1 MSVESF
7 DPSALPA
14 PLNATTLARLLEA
27 AQDLQEPRFGLRDDE
42 VQRLAAVA
50 AQQDAADWA
59 AVAEPLS
66 SAELEDLIR
75 LFTLAE
81 GVLPGVAGR
90 SALTSDSARA
100 GVAYARRVSGSVLA
114 SWIKE
119 NYRQPVSALRQSD
132 GSVVTGGIGCATLA
146 AESTAW
152 E

>member
-27 AQDLQEPRFGLRDDE
+27 AQHLQEPRFGLRDDE

-50 AQQDAADWA
+50 VHQDAADWA

-81 GVLPGVAGR
+81 GTLPGWQAEAR
-90 SALTSDSARA
+90 SPVIPLAR
-100 GVAYARRVSGSVLA
+100 VLRTRNA
-114 SWIKE
+114 FPEPLAAWIKD
-119 NYRQPVSALRQSD
+119 NTDNRFLPY
-132 GSVVTGGIGCATLA
+132 GSLMDRL
-146 AESTAW
+146 
-152 E
+152 